1 MKVLVAEDGPLVG
14 DAFSEALRAR
24 YHTVFRAATED
35 TVNRL
40 SDGEI
45 DVGILDVQL
54 NDGTAWDVL
63 DRIQTPHPPF
73 RLVLASAVDATPPAR
88 FSYIP
93 LFRKPLDFEGLQR
106 AVEQAVP
113 FKAPAGNEPGEPKR
127 HRATDYANL
136 RFRWWHSH
144 QNRLKNR

>member
-63 DRIQTPHPPF
+63 EYVRIYVRRLRAKLDRLGLPDAIESRPGLGY
-73 RLVLASAVDATPPAR
+73 RLR
-88 FSYIP
+88 
-93 LFRKPLDFEGLQR
+93 
-106 AVEQAVP
+106 
-113 FKAPAGNEPGEPKR
+113 EP
-127 HRATDYANL
+127 
-136 RFRWWHSH
+136 
-144 QNRLKNR
+144 